1 MDCNIECK
9 KPMCTKAKKIV
20 IIDLGKTHQKMLI
33 ILNNNK
39 KIFLNA
45 NTIEYW
51 GTGFSYSINVP
62 TH

>member
-1 MDCNIECK
+1 
-9 KPMCTKAKKIV
+9 MCTKAKKIV